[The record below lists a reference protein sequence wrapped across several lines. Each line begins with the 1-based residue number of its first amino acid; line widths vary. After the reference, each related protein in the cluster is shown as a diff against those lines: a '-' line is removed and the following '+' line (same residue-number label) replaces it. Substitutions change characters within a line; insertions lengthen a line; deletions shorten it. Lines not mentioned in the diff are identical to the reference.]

1 MLRRA
6 VVVALTCVLPALPAR
21 AVEKRPLTELPY
33 TPSLETAFMDKAADP
48 CEDFYQYACGN
59 WIKINPIPPDQ
70 SSWSVYG
77 KLYDDNQQYLWGLL
91 EQAASPDPSRPA
103 HVKQVGDYFAACLDE
118 KGIESKGLAPV
129 RADLDAIAA
138 LASKEG
144 IAAVAGK
151 IDPRLAGSGLLF
163 GFGSTQDA
171 KDPERV
177 IAQAAAG
184 GLGLPDRDYYTDQD
198 DKSKEIRRRYL
209 DHVARMLE
217 LAGDSDEAAARGAQT
232 VMRLETALATASL
245 TRVEQRDPYKV
256 FNKMTV
262 AKLRKLAPAF
272 DWTAYLAAVGASA
285 EGDLNVTE
293 PRFFAELGRR
303 LEAEPLEDWKT
314 LMRWHVLNAK
324 AAYLPAAF
332 ERADFE
338 FHQATL
344 RGVKEMAPRW
354 KRCVAL
360 VDGQLGE
367 ALGRLFV
374 EEAFP
379 AQAKAAAATMVAEIR
394 LAMEK
399 RLQGLAW
406 MGSATRTKALA
417 KLRGM
422 KDKVGYPDTFRDYS
436 KIAVS
441 RDDFLGNVERA
452 AAFETRRQIGKIG
465 RPVDRKEW
473 GMTPPTV
480 NAYYNPL
487 MNDMNFPAGV
497 LLPPLFDLK
506 MDAAP
511 NYGNTGGTIGHELIH
526 GFDDEGRKFDADGS
540 LRDWW
545 TKKDAKAFEERIAC
559 IREQYAEYTILDD
572 IKINSALTSGEDVAD
587 LGGTILAYEAWK
599 HATQNQRLMPVDG
612 LTPDQRFFV
621 GFAQWVCGDRTPES
635 ARLRAKTDPHSPG
648 RYRINGVVVNMPEFA
663 EAFQCKAGD
672 AMVREKVCKVW

>member
-1 MLRRA
+1 MTSRTL
-6 VVVALTCVLPALPAR
+6 VLGISCVLS
-21 AVEKRPLTELPY
+21 AVPSLAAGKRPLAELPY
-33 TPSLETAFMDKAADP
+33 TPSLETAFMDRGADP

-91 EQAASPDPSRPA
+91 EKAATPDPSRPA
-103 HVKQVGDYFAACLDE
+103 HVRQVGEYFAACMDE
-118 KGIESKGLAPV
+118 KGIEAKGLAPV
-129 RADLDAIAA
+129 KADLDAIAA
-138 LASKEG
+138 LTSKEG
-144 IAAVAGK
+144 IGALVGR
-151 IDPRLAGSGLLF
+151 IDPRVAGSGLLF

-171 KDPERV
+171 KDPEQV

-184 GLGLPDRDYYTDQD
+184 GLGLPDRDYYTDAD
-198 DKSKEIRRRYL
+198 DRAQEIRRKYVA
-209 DHVARMLE
+209 HVARMLK
-217 LAGDSDEAAARGAQT
+217 LAGDSEEAAARGAQ
-232 VMRLETALATASL
+232 VVLRLETALAGASL

-256 FNKMTV
+256 FNRMTV
-262 AKLRKLAPAF
+262 AKLRKLAPSF
-272 DWTAYLAAVGASA
+272 DWGAYLSGVGAA
-285 EGDLNVTE
+285 TEGDLNVTE
-293 PRFFAELGRR
+293 PKFFAELGKR
-303 LEAEPLEDWKT
+303 LAAEPLEDWKV
-314 LMRWHVLNAK
+314 LLRWHVLNAK
-324 AAYLPAAF
+324 AAYLSAEY

-338 FHQATL
+338 FYQGTL
-344 RGVKEMAPRW
+344 QGVKEMAPRW
-354 KRCVAL
+354 KRCVGL

-379 AQAKAAAATMVAEIR
+379 PEARAAAQAMVAEIR

-399 RLQGLAW
+399 RLQGLDW
-406 MGSATRTKALA
+406 MGSATRSKALA

-422 KDKVGYPDTFRDYS
+422 KDKVGYPETFRDYS
-436 KIAVS
+436 SVTVS

-452 AAFETRRQIGKIG
+452 AAFETRRQIAKIG

-526 GFDDEGRKFDADGS
+526 GFDDEGRKFDADGT
-540 LRDWW
+540 LHDWW
-545 TKKDAKAFEERIAC
+545 TKKDGKAFEERISC
-559 IREQYAEYTILDD
+559 IREQYAGYPIIDD
-572 IKINSALTSGEDVAD
+572 IKINSQLTSGEDVAD
-587 LGGTILAYEAWK
+587 LGGTILAWEAWK

-612 LTPDQRFFV
+612 LSPDQRFFV